1 MEINLKNQQ
10 DVCIAELTGDLD
22 GQTSS
27 RVEEKL
33 LPLLTPQSKIILDLT
48 EVEYMS
54 SAGLRVLLNLYKQAN
69 NQGGKIILI
78 GLSEDVKDVME
89 VTGFL
94 KFFTLSNNLETALIQ
109 VHETS
114 NRM

>member
-10 DVCIAELTGDLD
+10 DVCIAELIGDMD

-27 RVEEKL
+27 MVQEKL
-33 LPLLTPQSKIILDLT
+33 LPLLTPQSKIILNLT

-54 SAGLRVLLNLYKQAN
+54 SAGLRVLLNLYKQAK
-69 NQGGKIILI
+69 NQAGQVILI

-94 KFFTLSNNLETALIQ
+94 NFFTLSNNLETALIQ
-109 VHETS
+109 VNGTS
-114 NRM
+114 N

>member
-10 DVCIAELTGDLD
+10 DICIAELTGDID

-27 RVEEKL
+27 MVQEKL
-33 LPLLTPQSKIILDLT
+33 LSLLTFQSRVILNLT

-54 SAGLRVLLNLYKQAN
+54 SAGLRVLLNLYKQAE
-69 NQGGKIILI
+69 NQGSKIILI

-94 KFFTLSNNLETALIQ
+94 NFFTLSNNLETALLE
-109 VHETS
+109 VNTTS
-114 NRM
+114 N

>member
-27 RVEEKL
+27 MVQEKL
-33 LPLLTPQSKIILDLT
+33 LPLLTSQGKIILNLT

-54 SAGLRVLLNLYKQAN
+54 SAGLRVLLNLYKQAQ
-69 NQGGKIILI
+69 NQESQVILI
-78 GLSEDVKDVME
+78 GLSKDVKDVME

-94 KFFTLSNNLETALIQ
+94 KFFTLSNNLETALTQIN
-109 VHETS
+109 EKS
-114 NRM
+114 N